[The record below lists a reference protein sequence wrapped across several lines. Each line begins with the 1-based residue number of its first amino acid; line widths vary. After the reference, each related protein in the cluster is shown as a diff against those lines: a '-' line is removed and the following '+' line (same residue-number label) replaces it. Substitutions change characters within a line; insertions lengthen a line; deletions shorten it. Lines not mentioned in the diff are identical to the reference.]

1 MKKPRQKVAPQDKK
15 KILVS
20 LTADEIQYLERVVR
34 SGTTNARVITR
45 ARILLCSHRDMT
57 NQRIIETLGCSHEL
71 IRAVRHR
78 VNERTTIADAIND
91 APRPGQPKKITT
103 KHEAFVIATACTDAP
118 KGHNH
123 WTLPELKRVLLKRY
137 KTLTSVSDERIRH
150 ILIASDLKPWR
161 EKNVVYPESHPAL
174 S

>member
-1 MKKPRQKVAPQDKK
+1 MKKQGKKAPPNRK

-20 LTADEIQYLERVVR
+20 LTTEEVGTLEHIVR

-45 ARILLCSHRDMT
+45 ARILLCSQRGMT
-57 NQRIIETLGCSHEL
+57 NRRMIETLGCSHEQ

-78 VNERTTIADAIND
+78 ACERTTIEDAIHD
-91 APRPGQPKKITT
+91 LSRPGQPKKITPQ
-103 KHEAFVIATACTDAP
+103 HEAFVIATACTDAP
-118 KGHNH
+118 EGHNH

-137 KTLTSVSDERIRH
+137 KSLSSVSDERIRH
-150 ILIASDLKPWR
+150 ILMASDLKPWR
-161 EKNVVYPESHPAL
+161 EKNVVHSQSHPTL